1 MTIMKK
7 NLIIAIAIACSLD
20 CGTLKAQSQADNH
33 MKMAKEALAKK
44 EYTTARSLFLHAYNG
59 FAASSQYE
67 KATEC
72 AVQTAAL
79 YHRENYYK
87 EAFDLLRGAD
97 QQILLCEQNT
107 HQSHPELRYSTTK
120 ERLQMYTKMRKA
132 ANAKEQLTRL
142 EDLAQAS
149 NVDSLKKDIL
159 YTQANHYY
167 TFGMPAK
174 GDEAINM
181 LIKEYKDA
189 KQYDKVIDTYRT
201 LIGLARRNGNA
212 AMTSRSYE
220 QYIMWKDSVKI
231 LKANDEIAALKKECT
246 DKQAVI
252 DDKDSTL
259 SGRQYIII
267 GLCIL
272 AAILAGVLVFGAVVL
287 MRFILLTRKQKKAIE
302 VANEHN
308 EMKTGFIRNI
318 SAQISPTLN
327 KLDASHPAVKA
338 LNGFIS
344 HIEEMSELELHL
356 TDPYEKQ
363 EKNIA
368 NFCEGIAKQL
378 DGKTREGVNLVVNA
392 PKLSMSI
399 NPEMVEHILL
409 HLLGNAAFYTPANGK
424 ITLEYKKRGAHT
436 HQFIVSDTGCG
447 IAEEKRA
454 NLFKPFAEVKD
465 LTEGDGLGLP
475 ICALMATRM
484 NGTLSLDESYSKG
497 ARFILELHT

>member
-1 MTIMKK
+1 MKK
-7 NLIIAIAIACSLD
+7 ILNIAIALLFCLSCSI
-20 CGTLKAQSQADNH
+20 TKAQSQADNQ
-33 MKMAKEALAKK
+33 MKMAREALAKK
-44 EYTTARSLFLHAYNG
+44 EYTTARSLFLNAFNG
-59 FAASSQYE
+59 FAASAQYE

-72 AVQTAAL
+72 AVHTSAL
-79 YHRENYYK
+79 YHRENFYK
-87 EAFDLLRGAD
+87 EAFDVLRSAE

-107 HQSHPELRYSTTK
+107 NRQHPELRYLTTK

-132 ANAKEQLTRL
+132 ANAKEQLARL
-142 EDLAQAS
+142 QDLAQAS
-149 NVDSLKKDIL
+149 DVDSLKKDLL

-167 TFGMPAK
+167 TFGMPAQ
-174 GDEAINM
+174 GDEAINQ

-201 LIGLARRNGNA
+201 LIAIARRSGNA

-220 QYIMWKDSVKI
+220 QYIIWKDSVKI
-231 LKANDEIAALKKECT
+231 LKAQDEINALKKECA
-246 DKQAVI
+246 DKQSI
-252 DDKDSTL
+252 IEDKDSSL
-259 SGRQYIII
+259 SGRQYIIV

-272 AAILAGVLVFGAVVL
+272 TAILAGVLVFGAIVL

-318 SAQISPTLN
+318 SAQISPTLD
-327 KLDASHPAVKA
+327 KLDPSHPAVKA
-338 LNGFIS
+338 LNGFIR
-344 HIEEMSELELHL
+344 HIEEMSEQELHL
-356 TDPYEKQ
+356 TDPCEKQ
-363 EKNIA
+363 EMNIA
-368 NFCEGIAKQL
+368 TFCDSIAKQL
-378 DGKTREGVNLVVNA
+378 EGKTRDGVNLVVNA
-392 PKLSMSI
+392 PKLTMQI
-399 NPEMVEHILL
+399 NAGMAGHILQ
-409 HLLGNAAFYTPANGK
+409 HLLENAAIYTPANGK

-447 IAEEKRA
+447 IAEDKRRS
-454 NLFKPFAEVKD
+454 LFKPFAEVKD

-484 NGTLSLDESYSKG
+484 NGTLSLDESYTKG

>member
-1 MTIMKK
+1 MKK
-7 NLIIAIAIACSLD
+7 ILNIAIALLFCLSCSI
-20 CGTLKAQSQADNH
+20 TKAQSQADNQ
-33 MKMAKEALAKK
+33 MKMAREALAKK
-44 EYTTARSLFLHAYNG
+44 EYTTARSLFLHAFNG
-59 FAASSQYE
+59 FAASAQYE

-72 AVQTAAL
+72 AVHTSAL
-79 YHRENYYK
+79 YHRENFYK
-87 EAFDLLRGAD
+87 EAFDVLRSAE

-107 HQSHPELRYSTTK
+107 NRQHPELRYLTTK

-132 ANAKEQLTRL
+132 ANAKEQLARL
-142 EDLAQAS
+142 QDLAQAS
-149 NVDSLKKDIL
+149 DVDSLKKDLL

-167 TFGMPAK
+167 SFGMPAQ
-174 GDEAINM
+174 GDEAINQ

-201 LIGLARRNGNA
+201 LIAIARRSGNA

-220 QYIMWKDSVKI
+220 QYIIWKDSVNI
-231 LKANDEIAALKKECT
+231 LKAQDEINALKKECA
-246 DKQAVI
+246 DKQSI
-252 DDKDSTL
+252 IEDKDSSL
-259 SGRQYIII
+259 SGRQYIIV

-272 AAILAGVLVFGAVVL
+272 TAILAGVLVFGAIVL

-318 SAQISPTLN
+318 SAQISPTLD
-327 KLDASHPAVKA
+327 KLDPSHPAVKA
-338 LNGFIS
+338 LNGFIR
-344 HIEEMSELELHL
+344 HIEEMSEQEQHL
-356 TDPYEKQ
+356 TDTCEKQ
-363 EKNIA
+363 ETNIA
-368 NFCEGIAKQL
+368 TFCDGIAKQL
-378 DGKTREGVNLVVNA
+378 EGKTRDGVNLVVNA
-392 PKLSMSI
+392 PKLTMQI
-399 NPEMVEHILL
+399 NAGMAGHILQ
-409 HLLGNAAFYTPANGK
+409 HLLENAAIYTPANGK

-447 IAEEKRA
+447 IAEDKRRS
-454 NLFKPFAEVKD
+454 LFKPFAEVKD

-484 NGTLSLDESYSKG
+484 NGTLSLDESYTKG